1 MDNWFTYLKKGL
13 SHTLPADRIAGRQGY
28 AKYRK
33 SLNNLRPF
41 ISRHIRKGIIGAIL
55 VLFSTLITFPT
66 PMITRYITDNV
77 ILAKNLG
84 LLGGAIILLV
94 AVKLSEKL
102 FSFLQDYYF
111 AKFEQEIVLDIQ
123 EDLLEHTLKLP
134 KSFFDEKETGYLMSR
149 ISSDV
154 RRLRWFFSST
164 LVYVLSQSI
173 KFIGGIV
180 FLFFL
185 EWRLALIVVIPIPVL
200 FIGIDFFSKKI
211 HTLSHQEMEQD
222 ANVSKQIQESLSAS
236 SLIKAFSSEKKT
248 VKQVTDQL
256 KAALQLSIEATTV
269 NSMAELIIGL
279 LPSFAGFVVLAGGAI
294 LIINGNWTL
303 GSLFAFQGYL
313 GYVYNP
319 AQFLASSNLQ
329 LQNSLAALERVSAL
343 YDIVPEDTGIG
354 TTIDHL
360 QGEVEFKDVS
370 FGYSTEEPVLQ
381 DVSCHIKPGEHVAIV
396 GPSGVGKTTLVSL
409 LLRFYQPTSGEIY
422 LDDQPAQSYEL
433 HSLRQRIGYVSQS
446 TFLLAGTILDNLRYG
461 NEDATLDQVI
471 QASKVSGIHD
481 YISGL
486 SNTYDTLV
494 GERGVNLSEGQKQ
507 RMSIARAVIKNP
519 DIIILDEPTSALD
532 SIIEKSIFESLPTL
546 LRKKTMFV
554 VAHRLATIQNSDRIL
569 LLNEKQLVAVGTHQ
583 SLLETNDLYRS
594 LVANQQ
600 ISLQQTKAD

>member
-1 MDNWFTYLKKGL
+1 MDNWYTYLKKGL
-13 SHTLPADRIAGRQGY
+13 SHTLPPDRIAGQRGY
-28 AKYRK
+28 AKYRT
-33 SLNNLRPF
+33 SLKNLRPF

-55 VLFSTLITFPT
+55 VISSTLITFPT

-77 ILAKNLG
+77 ILARNIG
-84 LLGGAIILLV
+84 LLTGAIILLV
-94 AVKLSEKL
+94 VVKLSEKL

-111 AKFEQEIVLDIQ
+111 AKFEKEIVLDIQ

-154 RRLRWFFSST
+154 RRLQWFFSST
-164 LVYVLSQSI
+164 LVYILSQSI

-185 EWRLALIVVIPIPVL
+185 EWRLALIVVIPIPIL
-200 FIGIDFFSKKI
+200 FLGIDFFSKKI

-222 ANVSKQIQESLSAS
+222 ANVSKRIQESLSAS

-279 LPSFAGFVVLAGGAI
+279 LPSFAGFIVLAGGAL
-294 LIINGNWTL
+294 LIINGSWTL
-303 GSLFAFQGYL
+303 GSLLAFQGYL
-313 GYVYNP
+313 SYVYGP
-319 AQFLASSNLQ
+319 AQFLASSNIQ

-343 YDIVPEDTGIG
+343 YDIVPEDTGTG
-354 TTIDHL
+354 TSIVHL
-360 QGEVEFKDVS
+360 QGDVEFKDVS

-381 DVSCHIKPGEHVAIV
+381 EVSCHILPGEHIAIV

-422 LDDQPAQSYEL
+422 LDRQPAQSYEL

-446 TFLLAGTILDNLRYG
+446 TFLLTGTILENLRYG
-461 NEDATLDQVI
+461 NEDATLEQVI
-471 QASKVSGIHD
+471 QACKVSGIHD

-486 SNTYDTLV
+486 SNGYETVV

-532 SIIEKSIFESLPTL
+532 SIIEKSIFESLPHL
-546 LRKKTMFV
+546 LQHKTMFV

-600 ISLQQTKAD
+600 ISQQQPKAD